1 MSDLHVVSR
10 AAEPLNTRALAERL
24 HVAPDS
30 SDYQDLSALA
40 HEAEALARPRACYR
54 LAYIDGR
61 GEDHVVVDGVTLASR
76 VLRVNLEEVHRLFA
90 EVATCGTEVD
100 AWAHGLQ
107 DILWQYWAEAIKEAL
122 LRQAIKALRE
132 DEEAAYGVRR
142 TSTMAPGS
150 LADWPIREQ
159 RPLFRLL
166 GDVESAIGVRLS
178 ESMLMSP
185 NKSTSGVR
193 FETES
198 DFVSCA
204 LCPRDVCPG
213 RRAPYDATLY
223 ERRYRRA

>member
-10 AAEPLNTRALAERL
+10 AAEPLNIRALAERL
-24 HVAPDS
+24 HVTPDS

-40 HEAEALARPRACYR
+40 HEAEALARPKACYR
-54 LAYIDGR
+54 LAYIDAK
-61 GEDHVVVDGVTLASR
+61 GEDHVVVDGVTLSSR

-166 GDVESAIGVRLS
+166 GDVEGAIGVRLS

-193 FETES
+193 FETET